1 MQIKR
6 GIAVSPGVAIGPA
19 MVLGTENFRI
29 PQRFVAAGAVG
40 FELNRFRTVLEAVC
54 EELSVNAKRV
64 REQLGEQYAA
74 IFSAHLMLARDPK
87 LSEEI
92 EDRIQKMQSPEYAVS
107 QVLGQYAKTLQKL
120 GGEYLAERTTDFFDL
135 EKRLLRHLLGERRE
149 ELSHLTQPVLVL
161 AHNLTPSETT
171 RLDRKYVLGFAT
183 EVGGHTSH
191 TAILAGAMEIPA
203 VVGIG
208 KFLTDVSGSETI
220 IIDGSHGLVIIDPDE
235 DTLSRYRESE
245 ARYRRNLSRLGSL
258 STLPCATQDGVPI
271 CIMGNI
277 EFPGEAEPCKEK
289 GAAGVGLYRT
299 EFLYLESNREPTE
312 EDHYQAYC
320 QVLKAFPDQ
329 PVIIRTLDLGSD
341 KMPGALRAKYPESV
355 NPALSVR
362 SIRLSLQHLQL
373 FKTQLRAA
381 LRAAEFGDLQIMFPL
396 ISTLLEFRQAK
407 MVLSDVIEDL
417 EEQGIPFRRD
427 VPIGMMV
434 EVPSAAIMADE
445 FAREVNFFS
454 LGTNDLIQYT
464 LAVDRADQAVAN
476 LYRSGDPS
484 ILRMI
489 RTVVNAAKKHQIS
502 VSVCGQMSSDPVFL
516 PLLIGMG
523 IRQFSVTPHAIPELK
538 EVIRNLTI
546 SKAEKIAAR
555 AETLEVA
562 RDVENYLGGELRRLC
577 PDLMQLD

>member
-1 MQIKR
+1 
-6 GIAVSPGVAIGPA
+6 

-29 PQRFVAAGAVG
+29 PQRFVIASAVE
-40 FELNRFRTVLEAVC
+40 FELTRFRTVLEAVC
-54 EELSVNAKRV
+54 DEISHNVNLV
-64 REQLGEQYAA
+64 REQLGEQHSA
-74 IFSAHLMLARDPK
+74 IFSAHLMLAQDPK
-87 LSEEI
+87 LI
-92 EDRIQKMQSPEYAVS
+92 EQIEKRICDKQSPEFAVS
-107 QVLGQYAKTLQKL
+107 QVLGQYAKRLQSL
-120 GGEYLAERTTDFFDL
+120 GGQYLAERSTDIFDL
-135 EKRLLRHLLGERRE
+135 EKKILRHLLGERRE
-149 ELSHLTQPVLVL
+149 ELAHLTEPVLVL
-161 AHNLTPSETT
+161 ANNLSPSETT
-171 RLDRKYVLGFAT
+171 RLDRKFVLGFAT

-208 KFLTDVSGSETI
+208 NFLSDVSGSETI
-220 IIDGSHGLVIIDPDE
+220 IIDGGHGVVIIDPDE
-235 DTLSRYRESE
+235 DTLVRYRDSE
-245 ARYRRNLSRLGSL
+245 ERSRSRSKRLSSL
-258 STLPCATQDGVPI
+258 SKLPCETQDHVAI
-271 CIMGNI
+271 SILGNI
-277 EFPGEAEPCKEK
+277 EFPAEAEPCKEK
-289 GAAGVGLYRT
+289 GAAGIGLYRT

-312 EDHYQAYC
+312 ADHYQAYC
-320 QVLKAFPDQ
+320 QVLKAFPGQ
-329 PVIIRTLDLGSD
+329 PVVIRTLDLGSD
-341 KMPGALRAKYPESV
+341 KMPGPLRAKYPDSV

-381 LRAAEFGDLQIMFPL
+381 LRAAEFGNLQIMFPL

-407 MVLSDVIEDL
+407 MVLSDVVEDL

-427 VPIGMMV
+427 VPVGMMV
-434 EVPSAAIMADE
+434 EVPAAALMAEE
-445 FAREVNFFS
+445 FAREVDFFS

-476 LYRSGDPS
+476 LYRSGDPA

-489 RTVVNAAKKHQIS
+489 RLIVNAARKHNIS

-546 SKAEKIAAR
+546 SKAEKIAER

>member
-1 MQIKR
+1 MLIKR
-6 GIAVSPGVAIGPA
+6 GIAVSPGVAIGSA
-19 MVLGTENFRI
+19 MVLGTEDFRI
-29 PQRFVAAGAVG
+29 PLRFVSESGID
-40 FELNRFRTVLEAVC
+40 FELTRFHAALDAVC
-54 EELSVNAKRV
+54 EEILLNEKLVGER
-64 REQLGEQYAA
+64 LGGQYAL
-74 IFSAHLMLARDPK
+74 IFSAHLALVRDPK
-87 LSEEI
+87 FI
-92 EDRIQKMQSPEYAVS
+92 EQVESRIRQKQSPEYAVS
-107 QVLGQYAKTLQKL
+107 QVLGQYAKQMQNL
-120 GGEYLAERTTDFFDL
+120 GVYLAERSADIFDL
-135 EKRLLRHLLGERRE
+135 EKKLLRHLLGERRE
-149 ELSHLTQPVLVL
+149 ELSHLTEPVLVL
-161 AHNLTPSETT
+161 AHNLSPSETSK
-171 RLDRKYVLGFAT
+171 LDRKFVLGFAT

-208 KFLTDVSGSETI
+208 KFLADVSGSETI
-220 IIDGSHGLVIIDPDE
+220 IIDGSKGVVIIAPDE
-235 DTLSRYRESE
+235 DTLIRYRDSE
-245 ARYRRNLSRLGSL
+245 ERFRSHARRLSSLSRL
-258 STLPCATQDGVPI
+258 PCETQDGVPI
-271 CIMGNI
+271 TMLGNI
-277 EFPGEAEPCKEK
+277 EFPEEAEPCKEK
-289 GAAGVGLYRT
+289 GAAGIGLYRT

-320 QVLKAFPDQ
+320 QVLKAFPGQ
-329 PVIIRTLDLGSD
+329 PVVIRTLDLGSD

-362 SIRLSLQHLQL
+362 SIRLSLQHIQL

-381 LRAAEFGDLQIMFPL
+381 LRAAEFGDLWIMFPL

-417 EEQGIPFRRD
+417 EEQGIPFRKN

-434 EVPSAAIMADE
+434 EVPAAAIMAEE
-445 FAREVNFFS
+445 FAREVSFFS

-489 RTVVNAAKKHQIS
+489 RHVVNAARKHNIS

-555 AETLEVA
+555 AETLDVA
-562 RDVENYLGGELRRLC
+562 RDVENYLGGELKRIC

>member
-1 MQIKR
+1 
-6 GIAVSPGVAIGPA
+6 

-29 PQRFVAAGAVG
+29 PHRFVSANGVD
-40 FELNRFRTVLEAVC
+40 FEIARFHTALDAVC
-54 EELSVNAKRV
+54 AEISRNEKLM
-64 REQLGEQYAA
+64 REQQGEQLAA
-74 IFSAHLMLARDPK
+74 IFSAHLMLVRDPN
-87 LSEEI
+87 LI
-92 EDRIQKMQSPEYAVS
+92 EQVEARIQQKQSPEYAVS
-107 QVLGQYAKTLQKL
+107 QILGQYARRLQSL
-120 GGEYLAERTTDFFDL
+120 GGQYLAQRSDDIFDL
-135 EKRLLRHLLGERRE
+135 EKSLLSHLLGERRE
-149 ELSHLTQPVLVL
+149 ELSQLTAPVLVL
-161 AHNLTPSETT
+161 AHNLTPSETI
-171 RLDRKYVLGFAT
+171 RLDRKFVMGFAT

-208 KFLTDVSGSETI
+208 KFLSDVSGSETI
-220 IIDGSHGLVIIDPDE
+220 IIDGSRGVVIIDPDE
-235 DTLSRYRESE
+235 DTLIEYRHSE
-245 ARYRRNLSRLGSL
+245 ERFRSHANRLSSL
-258 STLPCATQDGVPI
+258 SKLPCETKDGVPI
-271 CIMGNI
+271 SILGNI
-277 EFPGEAEPCKEK
+277 EFPAEAEPCKDK
-289 GAAGVGLYRT
+289 GAAGIGLYRT

-381 LRAAEFGDLQIMFPL
+381 LRAAEFGDLRIMFPL

-407 MVLSDVIEDL
+407 MVFCDVVEDL

-427 VPIGMMV
+427 IPIGMMV
-434 EVPSAAIMADE
+434 EVPAAAIMAEE
-445 FAREVNFFS
+445 FAREVDFFS

-489 RTVVNAAKKHQIS
+489 RNVVDAAKRHDIS

-523 IRQFSVTPHAIPELK
+523 IRQISVTPHAIPELK

-546 SKAEKIAAR
+546 EKAEKIAAR

-562 RDVENYLGGELRRLC
+562 RDVENYLGGELKRLC

>member
-1 MQIKR
+1 MHIKR

-19 MVLGTENFRI
+19 MVLGAENFRI
-29 PQRFVAAGAVG
+29 PHRYVTSEAVE
-40 FELNRFRTVLEAVC
+40 FELTRFRTVLNAVC
-54 EELSVNAKRV
+54 GEIAQNEALARKN
-64 REQLGEQYAA
+64 LGEQYAA
-74 IFSAHLMLARDPK
+74 IFSAHIMLVRDPQLTEK
-87 LSEEI
+87 I
-92 EDRIQKMQSPEYAVS
+92 ETKIRQKQSPEYAVS
-107 QVLGQYAKTLQKL
+107 QVLGQYARQLQNL
-120 GGEYLAERTTDFFDL
+120 GGHYLAERSTDIFDL
-135 EKRLLRHLLGERRE
+135 EKRILRHLLGERRE
-149 ELSHLTQPVLVL
+149 ELGNLSEPVLVL
-161 AHNLTPSETT
+161 ANNLTPSETAN
-171 RLDRKYVLGFAT
+171 LDRKFVLGFAT

-208 KFLTDVSGSETI
+208 KFLSDVSGSETI
-220 IIDGSHGLVIIDPDE
+220 IIDGSHGVVIIDPDE
-235 DTLSRYRESE
+235 ETL
-245 ARYRRNLSRLGSL
+245 ARYRDSEERFRSHERRLISL
-258 STLPCATQDGVPI
+258 STLPCETQDGVAI
-271 CIMGNI
+271 DLLGNI
-277 EFPGEAEPCKEK
+277 EFPTEAGPCKEK
-289 GAAGVGLYRT
+289 GAAGIGLYRT

-329 PVIIRTLDLGSD
+329 PVVIRTLDLGSD

-381 LRAAEFGDLQIMFPL
+381 LRAAVFGDLRIMFPL

-407 MVLSDVIEDL
+407 MVLSDVVEDL

-427 VPIGMMV
+427 VSIGMMV
-434 EVPSAAIMADE
+434 EVPSAAIMAEE
-445 FAREVNFFS
+445 FAREVSFFS

-489 RTVVNAAKKHQIS
+489 RNVVNAAKKHDIP
-502 VSVCGQMSSDPVFL
+502 VSVCGQMSSDAMFL

-538 EVIRNLTI
+538 EVIRKLTI
-546 SKAEKIAAR
+546 PKAEQIAAR

-562 RDVENYLGGELRRLC
+562 RDVESYLGGELRRLC
-577 PDLMQLD
+577 PDLMQSD

>member
-1 MQIKR
+1 MHIKR
-6 GIAVSPGVAIGPA
+6 GIAASPGVAIGPA

-29 PQRFVAAGAVG
+29 PHRYITANKIANEIARFQTA
-40 FELNRFRTVLEAVC
+40 LDAVC
-54 EELSVNAKRV
+54 DEITRNEKLI
-64 REQLGEQYAA
+64 REQQGEQLSL
-74 IFSAHLMLARDPK
+74 IFSAHLTIVRDPRLVEQVEAK
-87 LSEEI
+87 
-92 EDRIQKMQSPEYAVS
+92 IQQKQSAEYAVS
-107 QVLGQYAKTLQKL
+107 QILGQYARRLQSL
-120 GGEYLAERTTDFFDL
+120 DGEYFAQRSDDIFDL
-135 EKRLLRHLLGERRE
+135 EKSLLSHLLGERRE
-149 ELSHLTQPVLVL
+149 DLNQLTAPVLVL
-161 AHNLTPSETT
+161 AHNLTPSETI
-171 RLDRKYVLGFAT
+171 RLDRKFVMGFAT

-208 KFLTDVSGSETI
+208 KFLSDVSGSETI
-220 IIDGSHGLVIIDPDE
+220 IIDGSRGVVIIDPDE
-235 DTLSRYRESE
+235 ETLIEYRHSE
-245 ARYRRNLSRLGSL
+245 ERFRSHANRLSSL
-258 STLPCATQDGVPI
+258 SKLPCETKDGVAI
-271 CIMGNI
+271 SVLGNI
-277 EFPGEAEPCKEK
+277 EFPAEAEPCKEK
-289 GAAGVGLYRT
+289 GAVGIGLYRT

-320 QVLKAFPDQ
+320 QVLKAFPNQ

-341 KMPGALRAKYPESV
+341 KMPGTLRAKYPESV

-381 LRAAEFGDLQIMFPL
+381 LRAAELGDLRIMFPL

-407 MVLSDVIEDL
+407 MVFCDVVEDL

-427 VPIGMMV
+427 IPIGMMV
-434 EVPSAAIMADE
+434 EVPAAAIMAEE
-445 FAREVNFFS
+445 FAREVDFFS

-489 RTVVNAAKKHQIS
+489 RYVVDAAKRNNIP

-523 IRQFSVTPHAIPELK
+523 IRQISVTPHAIPELK

-546 SKAEKIAAR
+546 EKAEKIAAR

-562 RDVENYLGGELRRLC
+562 RDVENYLGGEFKRLC
-577 PDLMQLD
+577 PELMQLD